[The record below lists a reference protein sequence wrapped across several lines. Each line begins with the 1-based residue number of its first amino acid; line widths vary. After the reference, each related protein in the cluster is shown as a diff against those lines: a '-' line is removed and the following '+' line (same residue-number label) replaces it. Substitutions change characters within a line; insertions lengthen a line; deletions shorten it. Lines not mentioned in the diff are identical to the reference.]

1 MRLQAVDMSES
12 GVGVVVQGEDASRI
26 MDVLSQIAAD
36 IQRIHTPLDVEIE
49 LPRDGT
55 VRAKGELKNIIG
67 GQGNVYVRLGL
78 KINLEENQRYIS
90 PFVGFSRPA
99 IRCSRVLLPEPE
111 GPIRPITSPSNTSTP
126 TPFSASTPPG

>member
-1 MRLQAVDMSES
+1 MDMSES

-78 KINLEENQRYIS
+78 KINLEENQRKKIRQYIMRRQREILDQLKS
-90 PFVGFSRPA
+90 
-99 IRCSRVLLPEPE
+99 L
-111 GPIRPITSPSNTSTP
+111 
-126 TPFSASTPPG
+126 

>member
-49 LPRDGT
+49 LPMEYEVITSWKEIPIRLKLG
-55 VRAKGELKNIIG
+55 VRWVSPQERFVSFDFTGCKFKHVYSDQNPVYIKIGELLWLLYSLAVLYQRQDEG
-67 GQGNVYVRLGL
+67 LGNSLV
-78 KINLEENQRYIS
+78 
-90 PFVGFSRPA
+90 P
-99 IRCSRVLLPEPE
+99 
-111 GPIRPITSPSNTSTP
+111 
-126 TPFSASTPPG
+126 